1 MGEPSGRDRGVCGR
15 MPPGSLKSLARPD
28 LRYPVGPTG
37 ADEGRA
43 AEGRLRSARQI
54 GLSGAQATRPPA
66 RSVDSYGPTGSAW
79 VLQCAVPSA
88 PWASK
93 SAHAPRRY
101 VASTWMNEPG
111 GFRPF
116 RPVRAGGTNP
126 YGGPRTETRKTSWMW
141 PRSRTLIS
149 ASAPASKPCAPAEL
163 RPAWPARC
171 PRRAPRAPQAPGR
184 SADSSISPRPVQSA
198 GPRARSAPPRAPRC
212 IGYRPPRGASPRV
225 PRMESTGG

>member
-1 MGEPSGRDRGVCGR
+1 MGEPSGRDRGVSGR

-66 RSVDSYGPTGSAW
+66 WSVDSYGPTGSAW

-101 VASTWMNEPG
+101 VASNWMNEPG

-116 RPVRAGGTNP
+116 RPVRAGGTGRNR
-126 YGGPRTETRKTSWMW
+126 GGLHDFSTFPS
-141 PRSRTLIS
+141 PL
-149 ASAPASKPCAPAEL
+149 
-163 RPAWPARC
+163 
-171 PRRAPRAPQAPGR
+171 
-184 SADSSISPRPVQSA
+184 ADN
-198 GPRARSAPPRAPRC
+198 PRARL
-212 IGYRPPRGASPRV
+212 RPLPDCSFPRGEPCPNRPSVRCPSLRFPWHDPGRCRRRSLGNRRTPDLRERHV
-225 PRMESTGG
+225 